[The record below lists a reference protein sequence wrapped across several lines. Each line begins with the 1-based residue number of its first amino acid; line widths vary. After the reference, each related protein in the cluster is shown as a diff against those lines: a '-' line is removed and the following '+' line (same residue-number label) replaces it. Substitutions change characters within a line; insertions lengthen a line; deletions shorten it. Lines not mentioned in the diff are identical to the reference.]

1 MSCRG
6 GWGTGEGPV
15 GKGKAAVC
23 AGAAVGRLATR
34 KRCEAVVWVVS
45 RQEEGKVAR
54 AVDIQPGR
62 DKQPG
67 EMH

>member
-6 GWGTGEGPV
+6 GRGTNEGPV

-23 AGAAVGRLATR
+23 AGAAIGRLAAR

-54 AVDIQPGR
+54 AVDIQASR
-62 DKQPG
+62 DKQPC
-67 EMH
+67 EMY